1 MGFFG
6 DLMGGS
12 QRDDVRAA
20 NRGANGLLRRG
31 MRDAQDSINTG
42 ITQQLDALGRG
53 NTGAVQAL
61 NQGYGTA
68 RNDIVNASVGQLG
81 SLASGNAAARGALTQ
96 GYNTARGDVAR
107 GAAGAENA
115 INQHQAYIQQ
125 TLNPFVQ
132 SGRGAQ
138 NLYDNALGVNGQAA
152 ASAFFNQY
160 GANDPFRQFNE
171 DMANKA
177 MERSFNAAGNLG
189 SGRAALA
196 ASRANLE
203 RGSQD
208 LNRYLD
214 RLSASGQ
221 QGGQYASE
229 LAGYANNAGNTIA
242 GIRGNLGTQQA
253 NLATGQGQ
261 DLGRLAYG
269 YGQDRGA
276 AIANRGAQMADL
288 ATNRGQ
294 DLGRLSYGY
303 GQDRGNIMAGRGQAN
318 AELQYGLAQQ
328 LAGNR
333 LNLGN
338 AVAASRGIGVN
349 NLLGLGGLAI
359 QGMTPGA
366 SGMSAF
372 GNMASAFPRF

>member
-1 MGFFG
+1 MGFFS

-12 QRDDVRAA
+12 ARDDIRSA
-20 NRGANGLLRRG
+20 NRGASGLLKRG

-42 ITQQLDALGRG
+42 IAQQLDALGRG
-53 NTGAVQAL
+53 NTAATQAI
-61 NQGYGTA
+61 NSGYGTG
-68 RNDIVNASVGQLG
+68 RNDVTAASRQQLAA
-81 SLASGNAAARGALTQ
+81 LGNGFTGAHSALNN
-96 GYNTARGDVAR
+96 GYATARGDVTR
-107 GAAGAENA
+107 GATRAEDA
-115 INQHQAYIQQ
+115 INTQQRYIQQ
-125 TLNPFVQ
+125 TLDPFLQ

-138 NLYDNALGVNGQAA
+138 SLYDNALGVNGTGA
-152 ASAFFNQY
+152 ASSFYDNYAGQ
-160 GANDPFRQFNE
+160 DPFRQFNE
-171 DMANKA
+171 DMTNKA
-177 MERSFNAAGNLG
+177 MERSFNANGNLG

-214 RLSASGQ
+214 RLSGQAQ

-253 NLATGQGQ
+253 NLATGHSQ
-261 DLGRLAYG
+261 DLGRLSYG
-269 YGQDRGA
+269 YGQDQGN
-276 AIANRGAQMADL
+276 AIQNRGTQLSGMAV
-288 ATNRGQ
+288 NRGQ

-303 GQDRGNIMAGRGQAN
+303 GQDRGSIMAGRGQSN
-318 AELQYGLAQQ
+318 ADLQYGLAQQ

-333 LNLGN
+333 LNLGS
-338 AVAASRGIGVN
+338 AVAAGRSTGVN

-359 QGMTPGA
+359 QAMTPGA
-366 SGMSAF
+366 SGISAA
-372 GNMASAFPRF
+372 GNFASALPRF